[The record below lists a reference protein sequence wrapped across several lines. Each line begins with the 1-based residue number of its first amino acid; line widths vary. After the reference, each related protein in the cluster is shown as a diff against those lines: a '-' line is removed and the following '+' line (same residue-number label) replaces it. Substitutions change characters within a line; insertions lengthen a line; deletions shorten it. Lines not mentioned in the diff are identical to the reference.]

1 MIETS
6 IYEKFILPSNGK
18 IYETEINP
26 NVTLRSMTTLEE
38 MKRLSPTDMPYKTM
52 SDIIEGCMQET
63 PEIPVYEMSLGDY
76 QYLLHKLR
84 IVTYGPEYKMNIKCS
99 ECGKVSESIAD
110 LESLPISEWDPT
122 VLDNQIITLPKSKH
136 QIELKFQTPYDLDM
150 INYKAKET
158 KKRTKQNIDYSIL
171 YTIVSL
177 IKKVD
182 GAVLNSIDLEEFVKM
197 LPNMDANFIVNK
209 ASEFN
214 RKVGLDNRITVKCSE
229 CGAEM
234 EVPFRITSEFFGP
247 TIY

>member
-18 IYETEINP
+18 IYETEVNP

>member
-26 NVTLRSMTTLEE
+26 NVTLRSMTTIEE

-63 PEIPVYEMSLGDY
+63 PVIPVYDMSLGDY
-76 QYLLHKLR
+76 QYFLHKLR